1 MWSKTHDISG
11 PLPSDRVTVHS
22 DLGLMVYSHWMSL
35 GQGQGLGSEPGRMG
49 CMVLRRP
56 FTLHP
61 NRNRDLNR
69 NREEW
74 VI

>member
-11 PLPSDRVTVHS
+11 TLPSDRVTVHS

-49 CMVLRRP
+49 CMVLRRT
-56 FTLHP
+56 FHTCT
-61 NRNRDLNR
+61 R
-69 NREEW
+69 
-74 VI
+74 IGTGT